1 MFKDESVAQ
10 EYLLLK
16 SWYSGEPKSFENLSG
31 LSGLLNDS
39 KSLDIISKYITK
51 LTEPTEE

>member
-16 SWYSGEPKSFENLSG
+16 SWYSGEPKTFENLSG